1 MADFTSVNGCAYS
14 SQSVQVRVAH
24 LLLELLEISYSNKGE
39 RGELKPIGS
48 DAATEYT
55 RARRTNSASMK
66 MSRRV
71 FEQLTDYLT
80 PLSKGDG
87 YMNVPFVI
95 SVHASEPGRPDLD
108 DVIEVAGI
116 NSDEQ
121 SFSGDSTDPL
131 AVTCEMTP
139 KSVIL
144 NKKKATR

>member
-14 SQSVQVRVAH
+14 SQSVQIRVGP
-24 LLLELLEISYSNKGE
+24 LLLELLELSYANKGE

-48 DAATEYT
+48 DSATEWT

-66 MSRRV
+66 MSRRE
-71 FEQLTDYLT
+71 FERLTDYLT
-80 PLSKGDG
+80 PLSDG
-87 YMNVPFVI
+87 QGYFNVPFTI
-95 SVHASEPGRPDLD
+95 SVFASEPGRPDLN

-116 NSDEQ
+116 NGDEQ

-139 KSVIL
+139 KSVVL